1 MIHVEN
7 LHFGYSKKPTLFSE
21 LNWEAPEGTII
32 GLLGKN
38 GAGKSSFLRILSGI
52 LFPLDGAVTVNGFV
66 PRKRQSQFLQE
77 LFLVPDESYLHSGL
91 TSLGYE
97 KITSPFYPRFDSA
110 RFRKLL
116 DTFEVGPTVR
126 VKDLSFGQQKK
137 VVLAF
142 ALSSGCSLIL
152 MDEPTNGLDI
162 SSKAAFRKE
171 LVSVI
176 REDQTVILAT
186 HLIKD
191 LENTLDRVVI
201 LDQGKIKLD
210 AALSELADGYYFGT
224 ATQAPREAIYVQST
238 ALGVQ
243 YIEPRKSQAQS
254 SINLEIL
261 FQGVVNGADFSEAFH
276 SSKLANL

>member
-1 MIHVEN
+1 MIHIEN
-7 LHFGYSKKPTLFSE
+7 LHFGYPKKPVLFSE
-21 LNWEAPEGTII
+21 LNWEAYKGDIV

-38 GAGKSSFLRILSGI
+38 GAGKSSFLRTLSGL
-52 LFPLDGAVTVNGFV
+52 LFPQKGAVFVNKYI
-66 PRKRQSQFLQE
+66 PKERQPEFLQE
-77 LFLVPDESYLHSGL
+77 LFLVPDESYLPSVL
-91 TSLGYE
+91 TPLGYE

-116 DTFEVGPTVR
+116 DSFEVGPTVR

-152 MDEPTNGLDI
+152 LDEPTNGLDI

-210 AALSELADGYYFGT
+210 SALSDLAEGYYFGI
-224 ATQAPREAIYVQST
+224 ATQAPREAIYIQST
-238 ALGVQ
+238 TLGVQ
-243 YIEPRKSQAQS
+243 YIEPRESQSHS
-254 SINLEIL
+254 SVNLELL
-261 FQGVVNGADFSEAFH
+261 FQAVIKGSDFPLL
-276 SSKLANL
+276 SSYSNSSFL